1 MPGHG
6 YDFYDMETK
15 GVEVLKDGT
24 QVEIHVRD
32 RENLES
38 MAVRAIVSRSPE
50 KLKDA
55 ERLYIYGRL
64 GVSIPDEWYIEVIEE
79 LGDEALG
86 TEAELAERLDPEMA
100 MGASEKF
107 KRGRRR
113 KK

>member
-6 YDFYDMETK
+6 YDFYDMETT
-15 GVEVLKDGT
+15 GVEVLKDGN

-64 GVSIPDEWYIEVIEE
+64 GVSIPDEWYIEVIEA

-86 TEAELAERLDPEMA
+86 TEAELAKRLDPEMA
-100 MGASEKF
+100 MESSEEF